1 MIPVYILSSHYDP
14 ISWDNWEPAPNNIW
28 KRTFD
33 LNEAKIIFSIDNLN
47 FNWELNQKKI
57 LLLAEPIGIIP
68 ENYHIFNDE
77 NILMLNNIDIVGTH
91 HLRFLNK
98 KNIIGINPP
107 VGTSIHN
114 KLIYPKNKLC
124 SIVTSS
130 KYWAQGHRK
139 RLEILNNLEY
149 TTLDKYGRDINP
161 ITDKTDGL
169 KDYAFSFAIENSS
182 ERGYYT
188 EKLLDCFL
196 TGTIPIY
203 WGDPGIDTIF
213 DKNGIVFYNESFNYN
228 DLSFE
233 LYNSKLNSIKVNFEI
248 AKKLLDTN
256 NMDYCT
262 TFLIQQAIK

>member
-1 MIPVYILSSHYDP
+1 MIPVYIMPSTFDP
-14 ISWDNWEPAPNNIW
+14 ISWNHWEPVPNNIW
-28 KRTFD
+28 KRTFN
-33 LNEAKIIFSIDNLN
+33 LQESEIIFGIDTLD
-47 FNWELNQKKI
+47 FNWETNQKKI
-57 LLLAEPIGIIP
+57 LLLSEPIGIIP
-68 ENYHIFNDE
+68 KNYNIFNDE
-77 NILMLNNIDIVGTH
+77 NILNNINLIGTH
-91 HLRFLNK
+91 HLRFLGK

-114 KLIYPKNKLC
+114 RLIYPKNKLC
-124 SIVTSS
+124 SIVTST
-130 KYWAQGHRK
+130 KYWAIGHK
-139 RLEILNNLEY
+139 IRLDIITNLNYN
-149 TTLDKYGRDINP
+149 TLDKFGRGINP
-161 ITDKTDGL
+161 INDKTDGL

-213 DKNGIVFYNESFNYN
+213 DKNGIIFYNNSFNYN

-233 LYNSKLNSIKVNFEI
+233 LYNSKLSSIKTNFEI
-248 AKKLLDTN
+248 AKNLLHTN

-262 TFLIQQAIK
+262 TFLIQEAVK